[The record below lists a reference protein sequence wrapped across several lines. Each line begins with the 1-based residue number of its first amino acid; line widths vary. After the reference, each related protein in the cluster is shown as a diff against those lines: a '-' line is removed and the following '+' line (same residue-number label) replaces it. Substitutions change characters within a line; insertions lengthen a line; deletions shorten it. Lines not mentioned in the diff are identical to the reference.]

1 MALQGI
7 LQHKFRPNILIIG
20 SERAA
25 ESILDG
31 ICPLLDGP
39 IERCDLPGP
48 LRLPETGALI
58 LRNVGALVSEQQ
70 NELMQWLDREPGVP
84 VLSVNASPLFAQV
97 ENGMFSQQLYYR
109 LNTVLE
115 HAESPVSVN

>member
-1 MALQGI
+1 VTLQAI
-7 LQHKFRPNILIIG
+7 LQYKFRPNILIIG

-25 ESILDG
+25 ESVLDG
-31 ICPLLDGP
+31 ICPMLDGP
-39 IERCDLPGP
+39 IEQCDLPGP

-58 LRNVGALVSEQQ
+58 LRYVGALVSEQQ
-70 NELMQWLDREPGVP
+70 SELMQWLDRGPGVP

-97 ENGMFSQQLYYR
+97 QNGMFNQRLYYR

-115 HAESPVSVN
+115 YVDPPVTVN